1 MDFDKIFLK
10 EATPTSIGGQAIM
23 DGVMMRGPDRVA
35 IAMRLPSDDIY
46 LKTEKAAPKSKV
58 MKIPIIRG
66 VVAFV
71 QSLTVGMSTL
81 MKSADILERFTPE
94 DEEEE
99 PSDFEQKLI
108 DKFGDRAVWNLMLG
122 LSVVAAIA
130 LTVVGFIIFP
140 TVAVN
145 WLSGYITNSIVLN
158 ILEGVF
164 RILLFVLYIL
174 AVSMMK
180 DIKTLFMYHGAEHK
194 TIHCYEN
201 GLELTPENAR
211 GFYTLHPRC
220 GTSFLM
226 FVMIISLL
234 LFSLLGWPD
243 LLMRVLSR
251 LLLIP
256 VIAGLSYE
264 LLRWAGRSDGKVV
277 RALSVPGLL
286 LQKLTTKEP
295 TDEQLEIAIVSL
307 KAVLVPAEAEDCD
320 GVFDRNGNVVDDEPG
335 DDEATD
341 DEDDEV
347 EDEDEDVDEL
357 ARFINR
363 HRYDKDPNSV
373 SNTLKRGRETLTLVE
388 NGRREADDIFCY
400 VMGFSHSDLITR
412 SEEVLRDDDI
422 AEYER
427 LIERRLTGTPL
438 QYITKVQEFMG
449 LPFRVNESVLIPRL
463 DTEILAE
470 QAIGVIS
477 GKGWV
482 EPQVLD
488 LCSGS
493 GVLGIVVAREFKGAE
508 VTFADVSQDAM
519 SVAMNNAQI
528 NNVFRRCMF
537 LTGDM
542 FDALPTEKGYDMIIS
557 NPPYIK
563 TDVIGTLSTEVKDHE
578 PLLALDGG
586 TDGLD
591 MYRKIAAN
599 AGGRLNDGGVLAL
612 EIGYD
617 QAEDVARLLAESGD
631 FSKAAVIKDLQGR
644 DRVIMAE
651 RKGNR

>member
-1 MDFDKIFLK
+1 M
-10 EATPTSIGGQAIM
+10 
-23 DGVMMRGPDRVA
+23 
-35 IAMRLPSDDIY
+35 
-46 LKTEKAAPKSKV
+46 
-58 MKIPIIRG
+58 
-66 VVAFV
+66 
-71 QSLTVGMSTL
+71 
-81 MKSADILERFTPE
+81 
-94 DEEEE
+94 
-99 PSDFEQKLI
+99 
-108 DKFGDRAVWNLMLG
+108 
-122 LSVVAAIA
+122 
-130 LTVVGFIIFP
+130 
-140 TVAVN
+140 
-145 WLSGYITNSIVLN
+145 
-158 ILEGVF
+158 
-164 RILLFVLYIL
+164 
-174 AVSMMK
+174 
-180 DIKTLFMYHGAEHK
+180 
-194 TIHCYEN
+194 
-201 GLELTPENAR
+201 
-211 GFYTLHPRC
+211 
-220 GTSFLM
+220 
-226 FVMIISLL
+226 
-234 LFSLLGWPD
+234 
-243 LLMRVLSR
+243 
-251 LLLIP
+251 
-256 VIAGLSYE
+256 
-264 LLRWAGRSDGKVV
+264 
-277 RALSVPGLL
+277 
-286 LQKLTTKEP
+286 
-295 TDEQLEIAIVSL
+295 
-307 KAVLVPAEAEDCD
+307 
-320 GVFDRNGNVVDDEPG
+320 
-335 DDEATD
+335 
-341 DEDDEV
+341 
-347 EDEDEDVDEL
+347 
-357 ARFINR
+357 
-363 HRYDKDPNSV
+363 
-373 SNTLKRGRETLTLVE
+373 
-388 NGRREADDIFCY
+388 
-400 VMGFSHSDLITR
+400 
-412 SEEVLRDDDI
+412 
-422 AEYER
+422 
-427 LIERRLTGTPL
+427 TGTPL

-493 GVLGIVVAREFKGAE
+493 GALGIVVAREFKGAE

-563 TDVIGTLSTEVKDHE
+563 TDVICTLSTEVKDHE

-612 EIGYD
+612 EIGYN